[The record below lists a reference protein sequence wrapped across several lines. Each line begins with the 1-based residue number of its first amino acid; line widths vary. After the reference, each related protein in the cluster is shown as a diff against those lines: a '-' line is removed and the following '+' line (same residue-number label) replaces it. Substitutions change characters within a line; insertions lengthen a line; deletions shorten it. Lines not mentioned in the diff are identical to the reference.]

1 MALLYNIP
9 TYMKKCDKVLIGFE
23 AKAQKIIHK
32 YTLLPQGQPVKYGY
46 LRLSGFFGNFNNA
59 FRKLDEELSRESLST
74 LSRFINNDDVDFV
87 NLVEGLHHHRLKA
100 KMEFI
105 QKQQPL
111 QSFN

>member
-1 MALLYNIP
+1 
-9 TYMKKCDKVLIGFE
+9 MKKCDKVLIGFE

-87 NLVEGLHHHRLKA
+87 NLVKGLHHHRLKA